1 MVCDNGQYSC
11 GIDVNFKNVFDTV
24 NNNILLGKLVHYGVG
39 EIENNWLQ
47 NYLTNRKQH
56 VIVSGQTSDKAFTEF
71 RVSKSSLLGLLLSLI
86 FINDLKQAMKYSRV
100 HQFADKTNLLLVD
113 NSLKKIKKNIKHDLN
128 LLTTWLKANRIY
140 INTSKTEILLFIP
153 KYKRDKTTHLNFRII
168 GQYILQTTQLK

>member
-11 GIDVNFKNVFDTV
+11 GIDVNFKKVFGTV
-24 NNNILLGKLVHYGVG
+24 NNNILLGKLVHYGVR
-39 EIENNWLQ
+39 EIENNWLK

-56 VIVSGQTSDKAFTEF
+56 VTVSGQTSDKAFIEF
-71 RVSKSSLLGLLLSLI
+71 RVSKSSLLGPLLSLI
-86 FINDLKQAMKYSRV
+86 FINDLKQAIKYSRV

-113 NSLKKIKKNIKHDLN
+113 NSLKKIKKNIKNDLN

-153 KYKRDKTTHLNFRII
+153 KYKRDKTKHLNFRII
-168 GQYILQTTQLK
+168 GQYIPQTTQVK